1 MAVAA
6 AATGVVGDKV
16 GFWRRT
22 GAYLFDAIG
31 LAIITS
37 IIGGILYPAP
47 AVPIGSSGDDFATA
61 YSRGSGFNLLVNAA
75 YFVGLWVYWNGQTL
89 GMKVLGI
96 KVVKTDGS
104 ALTLSTGIIR
114 FIGLIISFICLLIGV
129 IWVAFDANKQGW
141 HDKIASTYVV
151 KA

>member
-6 AATGVVGDKV
+6 ATAGVVGEKV

-22 GAYLFDAIG
+22 GAYLIDAIG
-31 LAIITS
+31 LAIITN
-37 IIGGILYPAP
+37 IIGGILFPAP
-47 AVPIGSSGDDFATA
+47 AGVPQDFTAA
-61 YSRGSGFNLLVNAA
+61 YSRSSGFNTLVDLV
-75 YFVGLWVYWNGQTL
+75 YFVGLWVYWGGQTL
-89 GMKVLGI
+89 GMKALGI

-104 ALTLSTGIIR
+104 ALTISTGIIR
-114 FIGLIISFICLLIGV
+114 FIGLVISIICLLIGV

-141 HDKIASTYVV
+141 HDKMAGTYVV

>member
-6 AATGVVGDKV
+6 AAPAVMGDKV

-22 GAYLFDAIG
+22 GAYLIDAIG
-31 LAIITS
+31 LSIITG
-37 IIGGILYPAP
+37 ILGGILYPAP
-47 AVPIGSSGDDFATA
+47 AGSPGDFTDA
-61 YSRGSGFNLLVNAA
+61 YSRGSGLNLLINVA

-89 GMKVLGI
+89 GMKALGI

-104 ALTLSTGIIR
+104 ALTISTGLIR
-114 FIGLIISFICLLIGV
+114 FIGLIISFLVLAIGV

-141 HDKIASTYVV
+141 HDKMAGTYVV

>member
-6 AATGVVGDKV
+6 TAAAVSTDKV

-22 GAYLFDAIG
+22 GAYLIDAIG

-37 IIGGILYPAP
+37 ILGGILNPAP
-47 AVPIGSSGDDFATA
+47 AGAGSDIYGA
-61 YSRGSGFNLLVNAA
+61 YSRGSGLNLLVNVV

-89 GMKVLGI
+89 GMKALGI
-96 KVVKTDGS
+96 KVIKTDGS

-114 FIGLIISFICLLIGV
+114 YIGLFISFICLLIGV